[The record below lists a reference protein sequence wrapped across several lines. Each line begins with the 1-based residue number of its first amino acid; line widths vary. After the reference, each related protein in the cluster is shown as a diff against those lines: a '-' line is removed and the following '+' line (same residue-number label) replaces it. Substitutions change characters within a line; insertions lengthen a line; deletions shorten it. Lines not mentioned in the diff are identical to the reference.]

1 MTAMSANVTDFR
13 ASHRRGYYCQIVTDF
28 TGGRQVAE
36 KQMSGPWRRR
46 YSCEI
51 DINQFTFAEDDF
63 PAIAAAAV
71 SPRLLYCAGSTR
83 TKSMVV
89 IATNEAEFRAIRDSL
104 REHLFHLDALGEPL
118 VAIELNSAIERLNQR
133 LGDPTPHQDIAAL
146 EAQHFRVLG

>member
-1 MTAMSANVTDFR
+1 
-13 ASHRRGYYCQIVTDF
+13 
-28 TGGRQVAE
+28 
-36 KQMSGPWRRR
+36 
-46 YSCEI
+46 
-51 DINQFTFAEDDF
+51 
-63 PAIAAAAV
+63 
-71 SPRLLYCAGSTR
+71 
-83 TKSMVV
+83 MVV